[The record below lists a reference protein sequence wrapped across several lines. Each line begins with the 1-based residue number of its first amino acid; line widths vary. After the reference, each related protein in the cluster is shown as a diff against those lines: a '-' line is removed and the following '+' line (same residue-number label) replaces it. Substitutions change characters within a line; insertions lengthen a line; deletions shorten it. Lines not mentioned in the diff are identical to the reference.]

1 MKIIQPPN
9 LNAATSNGS
18 FVFKWNPNFGAAM
31 DAKLQRT
38 QEYIDQ
44 ICIHEMIPYTPWRNG
59 FLEQS
64 VKLGTV
70 VGSGEL
76 RYLSPYA
83 RYLYYGEIY
92 GPNIP
97 IYEGNEIVGY
107 FSPRGQKKHP
117 TGRQMV
123 YDTSR
128 HPQAGKL
135 WFERMKADHGAKILE
150 GAAKIAGGI
159 AGK

>member
-1 MKIIQPPN
+1 MKINQPSD
-9 LNAATSNGS
+9 LNVAFPNGS
-18 FVFKWNPNFGAAM
+18 FVFRWNPQFGAVMA
-31 DAKLQRT
+31 ARLQNAQRF
-38 QEYIDQ
+38 IDSE
-44 ICIHEMIPYTPWRNG
+44 CMRLMVPYTPMRSG
-59 FLEQS
+59 LLMES

-70 VGSGEL
+70 IGSGEL

-97 IYEGNEIVGY
+97 IYEGEQIVGY
-107 FSPRGQKKHP
+107 FSPKGKKKHP
-117 TGRQMV
+117 MGRPMV

-135 WFERMKADHGAKILE
+135 WFERMKADHADEIRE
-150 GAAKIAGGI
+150 GAAKIAGGVT
-159 AGK
+159 K